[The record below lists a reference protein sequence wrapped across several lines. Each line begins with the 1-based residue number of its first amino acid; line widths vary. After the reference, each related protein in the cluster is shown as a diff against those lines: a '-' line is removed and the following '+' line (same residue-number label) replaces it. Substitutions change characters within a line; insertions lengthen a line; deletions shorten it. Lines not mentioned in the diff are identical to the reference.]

1 MGKDCAWCIQAEL
14 LGQFSVKS
22 NIAVFFFYYTGQLDT
37 LQVYKLSD
45 TVWYTDVLIL
55 HFLCVPKGVVLQHS
69 ALVSWAIASQ
79 RLAFTS
85 SCKSWPH
92 VCNFYCPFPLNLGS
106 NIKKKSKKIKV
117 HFLVWTLPSYTS
129 AVHSWIYWNVS
140 KDNETDR
147 DVSN

>member
-106 NIKKKSKKIKV
+106 NIKKKIKKKSK
-117 HFLVWTLPSYTS
+117 YTFWFEPYRATQVQCTAGFTEMS
-129 AVHSWIYWNVS
+129 QRIM
-140 KDNETDR
+140 KQTEM
-147 DVSN
+147 